1 MISRRRRQAPE
12 PLSQCENR
20 PKEPRSQLT
29 TEEQRQA
36 VCRVGA
42 TAAHPP
48 TTDATPNGI
57 RMGDELRRAGSP
69 IPSTDCHH
77 TGRIILPGAGLVYA
91 RRQLFRGRTGIGMI
105 TTVIFDLDDTL
116 YDEVDFCR
124 SGFQAAARH
133 IATLSDKWSACDI
146 FETIWKCFTTGDRG
160 STFNAALAELG
171 IPCDAGVIARLVEV
185 YRTHMP
191 DLVLPPESR
200 NALDELRGK
209 YTLGLLTDGF
219 LPTQKLKVQALGIEH
234 YFKAI
239 VYTEELGREH
249 WKPSPRG
256 FEKALEMLDARPKH
270 TVYVADNE
278 TKDFIAPNRLGLLTI
293 QVLRASGLYR
303 QPSPLAEAAPKRRI
317 DRIDEL
323 SGLLADC

>member
-1 MISRRRRQAPE
+1 
-12 PLSQCENR
+12 
-20 PKEPRSQLT
+20 
-29 TEEQRQA
+29 
-36 VCRVGA
+36 
-42 TAAHPP
+42 
-48 TTDATPNGI
+48 
-57 RMGDELRRAGSP
+57 
-69 IPSTDCHH
+69 
-77 TGRIILPGAGLVYA
+77 
-91 RRQLFRGRTGIGMI
+91 MI

-124 SGFQAAARH
+124 SGFRAAARH

-171 IPCDAGVIARLVEV
+171 IPCDAGIIAGLVEI
-185 YRTHMP
+185 YRTHVP
-191 DLVLPPESR
+191 DLALPPESR
-200 NALDELRGK
+200 KALDELRGR

-219 LPTQKLKVQALGIEH
+219 LPTQRLKVQALGIEH
-234 YFKAI
+234 YFQAI
-239 VYTEELGREH
+239 VYTEELGRDH

-256 FEKALEMLDARPKH
+256 FEKALEMLDARPEY

-303 QPSPLAEAAPKRRI
+303 QPSPLPEAAPKLRI

-323 SGLLADC
+323 SRLLTDC